1 MVRVILTQMAA
12 TKQSSSEAVKKV
24 EEQITCPICLEH
36 FTNPK
41 LVPCGHSFCLQC
53 LQRVPIELVNG
64 SHYLPCPT
72 CRVSC
77 PVPDKGVASLPP
89 SFVINNLI
97 EVYDLLKKVSDHQH
111 ASCDICDDNNADR
124 YCKQCAKFLCPQ
136 CLHHHNNWKPNVSH
150 QIISLDEVASS
161 AYLLTQAKPDP
172 TMICSDHD
180 KPLDIFCN
188 TCQQLI
194 CCGCTVSKKHKDH
207 DYDLVTD
214 TYKQHKDAIVQYSL
228 RPLNQEFDRLQRA
241 KLLLFTRKNKI
252 SQQCQTAIEEI
263 DHAITQIKNHLDV
276 TGRKL
281 KKDARLALKH
291 KDYVLDQQIKEI
303 DTAIVQVSEY
313 RDHVDQCVKVG
324 TPQQLLLTKPQ
335 ITSHSQ
341 NVIKSVKDKT
351 FEPVEQA
358 DIRLVKSDKINQIHN
373 NIGTVSF
380 TLRLARLKVSRRHI
394 PLTGR
399 ESTITISL
407 SHPNGSPASVPLSLV
422 NCRLT
427 PPNNTCP
434 IQCSIKESSHLGQY
448 NVVFTPAIRGLHQ
461 LHVTINGNEI
471 PGSPVSVPVSVPPE
485 MRSTPVKTITR
496 LNGPSGVAVTDDGL
510 VIVCGRNAHC
520 ITIFNRKGKEIKSIG
535 TFGNGRGQLQYPQG
549 VAVTSKGTVLV
560 SDTYNYRIQ
569 QFTIEG
575 VCISCTGTEGNGPL
589 QFNCPAGLAINKITG
604 QVIVADHYNHRVQ
617 VLQPDLTFSHML
629 GSRGPGQGQFE
640 CPSDVTI
647 DSQGFVYV
655 TDQDNH
661 RVQKFT
667 PEGQFV
673 SSFGTKGDKLGQLN
687 LPTGITVDDNDL
699 LYVYSSGSGYVTV
712 YTTNGQYIS
721 RIKSE
726 KNSTYCING
735 VTLDSN
741 GDLYV
746 CQFEHGKIIVL

>member
-1 MVRVILTQMAA
+1 MA
-12 TKQSSSEAVKKV
+12 TKQSSSEAIKKV
-24 EEQITCPICLEH
+24 EEQITCSICHDH

-41 LVPCGHSFCLQC
+41 LVHCGHSFCLQC
-53 LQRVPIELVNG
+53 LQCVPIELVNG

-97 EVYDLLKKVSDHQH
+97 EVYGLMKKVSDHQH

-161 AYLLTQAKPDP
+161 VYLLPQAKPGP
-172 TMICSDHD
+172 TMICTDHNE
-180 KPLDIFCN
+180 PLKVFCN

-194 CCGCTVSKKHKDH
+194 CRDCTVKKHKDH
-207 DYDLVTD
+207 DYNLVTK
-214 TYKQHKDAIVQYSL
+214 TYKQHKDGIVQSSL
-228 RPLNQEFDRLQRA
+228 RPLNQEYDRLQEAR
-241 KLLLFTRKNKI
+241 LILVTRKNKI
-252 SQQCQTAIEEI
+252 SQQCETAIEEI
-263 DHAITQIKNHLDV
+263 DHTITQIKNHLDE

-281 KKDARLALKH
+281 KEDARLALKH
-291 KDYVLDQQIKEI
+291 KDSVLDEQIKEI
-303 DTAIVQVSEY
+303 DAAIDQVLEY

-324 TPQQLLLTKPQ
+324 TLQQLLLTKPQ

-341 NVIKSVKDKT
+341 NVIKSVKDKI

-358 DIRLVKSDKINQIHN
+358 DIRLVKSDKINQIRN
-373 NIGTVSF
+373 NIGTIKYTCTS
-380 TLRLARLKVSRRHI
+380 LRLARLKVFRRHI

-407 SHPNGSPASVPLSLV
+407 SLPNGSPAPVHLSLI
-422 NCRLT
+422 NCHLT
-427 PPNNTCP
+427 RSDNTYP
-434 IQCSIKESSHLGQY
+434 IQCSIKESSQLGQY
-448 NVVFTPAIRGLHQ
+448 NIVFTPAIRGLHQ
-461 LHVTINGNEI
+461 LHVAVNYKEI

-485 MRSTPVKTITR
+485 MRGTPVKTITGLKR
-496 LNGPSGVAVTDDGL
+496 PTRVAVTDDGL
-510 VIVCGRNAHC
+510 VIVSEWGGHC
-520 ITIFNRKGKEIKSIG
+520 ITIFNREGKKIKSIG
-535 TFGNGRGQLQYPQG
+535 TEGNGRGQLQYPQG
-549 VAVTSKGTVLV
+549 VAVTSKGTILV
-560 SDTYNYRIQ
+560 SDTFNHRIQ
-569 QFTIEG
+569 RFTIEG
-575 VCISCTGTEGNGPL
+575 DCVSCIGTKGNGPL
-589 QFNCPAGLAINKITG
+589 QFRYPSGITVNKITG
-604 QVIVADHYNHRVQ
+604 QVIVADWDNHRVQ
-617 VLQPDLTFSHML
+617 VLQPDLTFSHMF
-629 GSRGPGQGQFE
+629 GSKGSGQGQFVH
-640 CPSDVTI
+640 PSDVTI

-655 TDQDNH
+655 TDSDTH

-673 SSFGTKGDKLGQLN
+673 SSFGTEGDEPGQLN
-687 LPTGITVDDNDL
+687 RPTGITVDDNDL

-712 YTTNGQYIS
+712 YATNVH
-721 RIKSE
+721 IKTERS
-726 KNSTYCING
+726 STNRVNG

-746 CQFEHGKIIVL
+746 CQFEHNIIIVL

>member
-1 MVRVILTQMAA
+1 MA
-12 TKQSSSEAVKKV
+12 TPKQSSTEALKKV
-24 EEQITCPICLEH
+24 EEQTTCPICLEH

-53 LQRVPIELVNG
+53 LQHVPIELVNG

-77 PVPDKGVASLPP
+77 PVLDKGVASLPP
-89 SFVINNLI
+89 SFVINNFI
-97 EVYDLLKKVSDHQH
+97 EVYDLMKKVSDHQH
-111 ASCDICDDNNADR
+111 ASCDICDDKNADR

-136 CLHHHNNWKPNVSH
+136 CLHHHNNWKPHTSH

-161 AYLLTQAKPDP
+161 AYLLPQAKPDP
-172 TMICSDHD
+172 TMICTDHD
-180 KPLDIFCN
+180 KPLDIFCDE
-188 TCQQLI
+188 CQQLI
-194 CCGCTVSKKHKDH
+194 CLHCTVKKHKDH

-214 TYKQHKDAIVQYSL
+214 TYKQHKDAIIQSSL
-228 RPLNQEFDRLQRA
+228 RPLNKEFNRLQDARVI
-241 KLLLFTRKNKI
+241 LVTRKNKI
-252 SQQCQTAIEEI
+252 SQQCETAIEEI
-263 DHAITQIKNHLDV
+263 DHTITQIKSHLDE

-291 KDYVLDQQIKEI
+291 KDSVLDQQIKEI
-303 DTAIVQVSEY
+303 DTAIHQVSEY

-341 NVIKSVKDKT
+341 NVIKSVKDTT
-351 FEPVEQA
+351 FAPLEQA

-373 NIGTVSF
+373 NIGTVEYTS
-380 TLRLARLKVSRRHI
+380 LCLARLKISRSHI

-399 ESTITISL
+399 ESNITISL
-407 SHPNGSPASVPLSLV
+407 FLPNGSPSAVPLSLI

-427 PPNNTCP
+427 PPDNTCP
-434 IQCSIKESSHLGQY
+434 IQCSIKESSQLGQY

-461 LHVTINGNEI
+461 LHVTANDNEI

-485 MRSTPVKTITR
+485 MRGTPVKTITG

-510 VIVCGRNAHC
+510 VIVSERNGHC
-520 ITIFNRKGKEIKSIG
+520 ITIFNREWKKIKSIG
-535 TFGNGRGQLQYPQG
+535 NEGDGRGQLQNPQG
-549 VAVTSKGTVLV
+549 VAVTSKGTILV
-560 SDTYNYRIQ
+560 SDTCNHRIQ
-569 QFTIEG
+569 HLTIEG
-575 VCISCTGTEGNGPL
+575 DCISCTGTEGNGPL
-589 QFNCPAGLAINKITG
+589 QFCYPSGITINKITG
-604 QVIVADHYNHRVQ
+604 QVIVADCANNRVQ
-617 VLQPDLTFSHML
+617 VLQPDLTFSHMF
-629 GSRGPGQGQFE
+629 GSKGSGQGQFN
-640 CPSDVTI
+640 CPCDVTI

-655 TDQDNH
+655 TDQYNH

-673 SSFGTKGDKLGQLN
+673 SSFGTKGDEPGQLIY
-687 LPTGITVDDNDL
+687 PSGITVDDNDL
-699 LYVYSSGSGYVTV
+699 LYVNSNKSGYVTV

-721 RIKSE
+721 RIKTE
-726 KNSTYCING
+726 KSNHTFIYVNG

-746 CQFEHGKIIVL
+746 CQFQHGKIIVL

>member
-1 MVRVILTQMAA
+1 MA
-12 TKQSSSEAVKKV
+12 TKQSSTEALKKV
-24 EEQITCPICLEH
+24 EEQITCPICHEH

-41 LVPCGHSFCLQC
+41 LVHCGHSFCLQC
-53 LQRVPIELVNG
+53 LQRLPIELVNG
-64 SHYLPCPT
+64 NHYLPCPT

-77 PVPDKGVASLPP
+77 PVPDKGVASLLS
-89 SFVINNLI
+89 SFVINNFI
-97 EVYDLLKKVSDHQH
+97 EVYGLMKKVSDHQH
-111 ASCDICDDNNADR
+111 ASCDVCDVNNADR

-194 CCGCTVSKKHKDH
+194 CRDCTVKKHKDH
-207 DYDLVTD
+207 NYDLVTD
-214 TYKQHKDAIVQYSL
+214 TYKQHKDAIVQSSL
-228 RPLNQEFDRLQRA
+228 RLLNKEFNRLQEAR
-241 KLLLFTRKNKI
+241 LILVTRKNKI
-252 SQQCQTAIEEI
+252 SQQCETAIEEI
-263 DHAITQIKNHLDV
+263 GHTITQIKNHLDE

-281 KKDARLALKH
+281 KKDATLALKR
-291 KDYVLDQQIKEI
+291 KDCVLDQQIKEI
-303 DTAIVQVSEY
+303 DKAIDQVSEY
-313 RDHVDQCVKVG
+313 WDHVDQCVKVG
-324 TPQQLLLTKPQ
+324 TPQQLILTKPQ

-373 NIGTVSF
+373 NIGTVEY
-380 TLRLARLKVSRRHI
+380 TLLRLGRLKVSRRHI

-407 SHPNGSPASVPLSLV
+407 SLPNGSPAPVPLSLI
-422 NCRLT
+422 NCCLT
-427 PPNNTCP
+427 PSDNTCP
-434 IQCSIKESSHLGQY
+434 IQCSIKESSQLGQY

-461 LHVTINGNEI
+461 LRVIVNDNEI

-485 MRSTPVKTITR
+485 MRGTPVKTITGLKR
-496 LNGPSGVAVTDDGL
+496 PSGVAVTDDGL
-510 VIVCGRNAHC
+510 VIVSERNAHC
-520 ITIFNRKGKEIKSIG
+520 ITIFNREGKMIKSIG
-535 TFGNGRGQLQYPQG
+535 ARGNGRGLLQYPQG
-549 VAVTSKGTVLV
+549 VAVTSKGTILV

-575 VCISCTGTEGNGPL
+575 VLISCTGSGGNGPL

-604 QVIVADHYNHRVQ
+604 QVIIADHYNDRVQ
-617 VLQPDLTFSHML
+617 VLQPDLTFSHMFGCS
-629 GSRGPGQGQFE
+629 GSGQGQFVH
-640 CPSDVTI
+640 PSDVTI

-655 TDQDNH
+655 TDSDNH

-667 PEGQFV
+667 PEDQFV
-673 SSFGTKGDKLGQLN
+673 SSFGTKGDEPGQLN
-687 LPTGITVDDNDL
+687 RPTGITLDDNGL
-699 LYVYSSGSGYVTV
+699 LYVNSDESGYVSV

-721 RIKSE
+721 RIKTE
-726 KNSTYCING
+726 KNSTFCISG

-746 CQFEHGKIIVL
+746 CQFEHNKIIVL

>member
-1 MVRVILTQMAA
+1 MA
-12 TKQSSSEAVKKV
+12 TKQSSSEAIKKV

-41 LVPCGHSFCLQC
+41 LVSCGHSFCLQC
-53 LQRVPIELVNG
+53 LQRLPIELVNG

-89 SFVINNLI
+89 SFVINNFI
-97 EVYDLLKKVSDHQH
+97 EVYGLMKKVSDHQH
-111 ASCDICDDNNADR
+111 ASCDVCDDNNADR

-136 CLHHHNNWKPNVSH
+136 CLHHHNNWKPHTSH

-161 AYLLTQAKPDP
+161 VYLLPQAKPDP
-172 TMICSDHD
+172 TMICTDHNE
-180 KPLDIFCN
+180 PLKVFCN

-194 CCGCTVSKKHKDH
+194 CRDCTVKKHKDH

-214 TYKQHKDAIVQYSL
+214 TYKQHKDAIVQSSL
-228 RPLNQEFDRLQRA
+228 RPLNQEFDRLQEAR
-241 KLLLFTRKNKI
+241 LILVTRKNKI
-252 SQQCQTAIEEI
+252 SQQCETAIEEI
-263 DHAITQIKNHLDV
+263 DHTITQIKNHLDE

-281 KKDARLALKH
+281 KIDARLALKH
-291 KDYVLDQQIKEI
+291 KDCVLDQQIKEI
-303 DTAIVQVSEY
+303 DTAIDQVSEY

-335 ITSHSQ
+335 TTSHSQ

-351 FEPVEQA
+351 FEPLEQA
-358 DIRLVKSDKINQIHN
+358 DIRLVKSDQINQIHN
-373 NIGTVSF
+373 IGTVEYTS
-380 TLRLARLKVSRRHI
+380 LRLARLKVSRRHI

-407 SHPNGSPASVPLSLV
+407 SHPNGSPAPIPLSLI
-422 NCRLT
+422 NCCLT
-427 PPNNTCP
+427 PPDNTCP
-434 IQCSIKESSHLGQY
+434 IQCSIKESSQLGQY

-461 LHVTINGNEI
+461 LHAAVNDNEI

-485 MRSTPVKTITR
+485 MRGTPVKTITG
-496 LNGPSGVAVTDDGL
+496 LNRPTGVAVTDDGL
-510 VIVCGRNAHC
+510 VIVSEWYGYC
-520 ITIFNRKGKEIKSIG
+520 ITIFNREGKKIKSIG
-535 TFGNGRGQLQYPQG
+535 TKGYLRGQLDRPEG
-549 VAVTSKGTVLV
+549 VAVTSKGTILV
-560 SDTYNYRIQ
+560 SDTFNHRIQ

-575 VCISCTGTEGNGPL
+575 VCISCTSTKGNGPL
-589 QFNCPAGLAINKITG
+589 QFEYPCGIAINKITG
-604 QVIVADHYNHRVQ
+604 QMIVADNYNHRVQ
-617 VLQPDLTFSHML
+617 IIQPDLTFSHVFGSK
-629 GSRGPGQGQFE
+629 GSRQGQFVY
-640 CPSDVTI
+640 PGDVTI

-673 SSFGTKGDKLGQLN
+673 SSFGTVGDEPGQLN
-687 LPTGITVDDNDL
+687 RPTGITVDDNDL
-699 LYVYSSGSGYVTV
+699 LYVYSSGSGCVTV

-721 RIKSE
+721 RIKTE
-726 KNSTYCING
+726 KNDYICANG
-735 VTLDSN
+735 LTLDSN

-746 CQFEHGKIIVL
+746 CQFEHDKIIVL